1 MEKDQPKDHF
11 TVGINDDVTFTSID
25 VKHYGFRT
33 APEGTRAVVNWGF
46 GGDGSVGAMTSTS
59 RLVAEK
65 TPNNVLL
72 YHSSDS
78 KKEGGATVSHLRIG
92 PT

>member
-1 MEKDQPKDHF
+1 MGDI
-11 TVGINDDVTFTSID
+11 INNTNSEMIF
-25 VKHYGFRT
+25 YGYRT
-33 APEGTRAVVNWGF
+33 APEGTRSVINWGF

-72 YHSSDS
+72 YHSYDS
-78 KKEGGATVSHLRIG
+78 KKEGGATISHLRIG
-92 PT
+92 P